1 LLRVAFVAIRNRMTV
16 LLRFCLQ
23 GPTISPVFTPPGDGN
38 GAAGTAPDLF
48 GTTICVPK
56 KRLYAAVNELRKVLP
71 ASVCLSPMWLRQ
83 TV

>member
-1 LLRVAFVAIRNRMTV
+1 MSCDAV
-16 LLRFCLQ
+16 CLQ

-38 GAAGTAPDLF
+38 GAAGAVPDLF

-71 ASVCLSPMWLRQ
+71 VVLPASGHPAAVRLFQ